1 MLDVL
6 VVIERFSLYLSC
18 REKCRMLI
26 EKIYNNNA
34 VETRD
39 KDNREIVVVGC
50 GLAFKKRVGDVI
62 DDSKIQKIFV
72 LSEPDTN
79 MKFREF
85 LSYIPLNYLTMGNE
99 IISYIQEKL
108 CIEENTLLYLNLM
121 DHLYGAVRRY
131 QNGIEVRNVMLWD
144 IKRFYSEEY
153 EAGCHILQIVEEHTG
168 VRLSE
173 DEAGFCAFH
182 IAEARMNEN
191 TIDMQR
197 ITDIMVELSNI
208 VKYHFQIEFN
218 QESVYYYRFVT
229 HLKFFAQ
236 RLVNGKLYEQDEQD
250 ELLDTIRKKYVNS
263 YKCVEK
269 IGTFVKNRYSYT
281 LSSDEMLYLTIHIE
295 RIIYKSGS

>member
-1 MLDVL
+1 
-6 VVIERFSLYLSC
+6 
-18 REKCRMLI
+18 MLI

-144 IKRFYSEEY
+144 IKR
-153 EAGCHILQIVEEHTG
+153 
-168 VRLSE
+168 
-173 DEAGFCAFH
+173 
-182 IAEARMNEN
+182 
-191 TIDMQR
+191 
-197 ITDIMVELSNI
+197 
-208 VKYHFQIEFN
+208 
-218 QESVYYYRFVT
+218 
-229 HLKFFAQ
+229 
-236 RLVNGKLYEQDEQD
+236 KL
-250 ELLDTIRKKYVNS
+250 
-263 YKCVEK
+263 
-269 IGTFVKNRYSYT
+269 
-281 LSSDEMLYLTIHIE
+281 
-295 RIIYKSGS
+295 